1 MTLREPSFVPEPD
14 VLEHLVATLERARWA
29 IAHRRDVLHQARTLL
44 HALHDPQLRV
54 ELAHAAAAFAE
65 GTDERHDAERWVT
78 FAIGAR
84 ALLEE
89 ARKNGGAS
97 LAREIDALDVDFE
110 DVREAVLLL
119 EPEDYR
125 EALAATPPNTGRWWG
140 ERARLDEGI
149 REIEIERALGD
160 LRERSSTSARIVSLP
175 CSAPRQRPHRPRS

>member
-29 IAHRRDVLHQARTLL
+29 IGHRRDVLHQARTLL
-44 HALHDPQLRV
+44 HALHNPQLRV

-65 GTDERHDAERWVT
+65 GTDERHDAERWIT

-89 ARKNGGAS
+89 AHKNGAAS
-97 LAREIDALDVDFE
+97 VSREIDALDVDFE

-125 EALAATPPNTGRWWG
+125 DALGPTPPNTGRWWG
-140 ERARLDEGI
+140 ERARLDEGV

-160 LRERSSTSARIVSLP
+160 LRERSSRSARIGSSP
-175 CSAPRQRPHRPRS
+175 CSIRHPPPRRPTS